1 MAKMTKIA
9 IWKGHLT
16 AFKAKTKG
24 TTSGQ
29 LFVPIKTPFLR
40 FWPRRPL
47 SVDFGY
53 PYFVLI
59 FPLCAPVSEAVI
71 EIKKGNIE

>member
-1 MAKMTKIA
+1 MAKITKIES
-9 IWKGHLT
+9 WKGHLT

-29 LFVPIKTPFLR
+29 LFVPIKTPFIR

-59 FPLCAPVSEAVI
+59 FPLCAPVSRPAI
-71 EIKKGNIE
+71 EISYGEIL